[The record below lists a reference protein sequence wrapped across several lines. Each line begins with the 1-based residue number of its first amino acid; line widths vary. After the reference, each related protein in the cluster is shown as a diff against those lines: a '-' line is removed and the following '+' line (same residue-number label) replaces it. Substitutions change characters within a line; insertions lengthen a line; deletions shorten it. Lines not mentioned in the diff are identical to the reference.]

1 MPLPGALEIRFPS
14 LDNIELHVPCV
25 EAGEVR
31 YRVQRA
37 GDQAS
42 QHAREVKHR
51 NHVFRIPMAGMA
63 DALVTADRDAQ
74 LGYGLFYGLVIA
86 LFL

>member
-1 MPLPGALEIRFPS
+1 M
-14 LDNIELHVPCV
+14 
-25 EAGEVR
+25 
-31 YRVQRA
+31 
-37 GDQAS
+37 
-42 QHAREVKHR
+42 KHR

>member
-1 MPLPGALEIRFPS
+1 MLCALVSATLMAVSIANAASAQVPLPGALEIRFPS

-42 QHAREVKHR
+42 
-51 NHVFRIPMAGMA
+51 
-63 DALVTADRDAQ
+63 
-74 LGYGLFYGLVIA
+74 
-86 LFL
+86 